1 MTAATSRAWNC
12 LSMAVLPR
20 SSGSECCHACRV
32 FERDIENNI
41 RDRLDG
47 EPMTNRL
54 QWDVF
59 VSAQIPVVTNDLP
72 PGASEMKW
80 SPISSTLILGK
91 RDAVL
96 VDTAITL
103 DQNQKLV
110 DWIADSGKNL
120 TTIYATHGHGDH
132 FFGVNTI
139 QKKFPKARFM
149 ATREVIAV
157 MQKQASAPVV
167 NGYWEPRF
175 PGQIDSTLVVAD
187 ELKGGVIELEG
198 EQLVSVPL
206 GHTDTDSTTCLHV
219 PSIGLVACG
228 DALYND
234 VHLHLGESNAEGR
247 KEWIAALDTIES
259 LKPVAVVAGHKRPN
273 AADTPNIIEETRKY
287 IRDFDRTAAN
297 TQTALELYHQMLVL
311 YPDRV
316 NPAVLWNSARAVKP
330 GR

>member
-1 MTAATSRAWNC
+1 
-12 LSMAVLPR
+12 
-20 SSGSECCHACRV
+20 
-32 FERDIENNI
+32 
-41 RDRLDG
+41 
-47 EPMTNRL
+47 MTNRL
-54 QWDVF
+54 QWEVF
-59 VSAQIPVVTNDLP
+59 VSAQIPVVTSDLP

-139 QKKFPKARFM
+139 QKQFPKARFV

-157 MQKQASAPVV
+157 MRKQASIPVV
-167 NGYWEPRF
+167 DSYWKPRF

-198 EQLVSVPL
+198 EQLVSVSL

-219 PSIGLVACG
+219 SSIGLVACG

-259 LKPVAVVAGHKRPN
+259 LKPVAVIAGHKRAGAP
-273 AADTPNIIEETRKY
+273 DTPNNIEETRKY
-287 IRDFDRTAAN
+287 IRDFDRIAAN
-297 TQTALELYHQMLVL
+297 TGTALELYKEMLAI
-311 YPDRV
+311 YPERV
-316 NPAVLWNSARAVKP
+316 NPAVLWYSAQAVKP
-330 GR
+330 GT